1 MAVGFDTYAYRR
13 DLPHLAKDGKTYF
26 VTFRALRFLKPADR
40 TIVLDHCVFE
50 HEKTCWL
57 DCVVVMPDHVHLI
70 ATPHESWPLSLVM
83 QRIKGVSSHSVNRVN
98 GTHGTLW
105 QHESFDHIL
114 RSDESLGKKVE
125 YVCQNPV
132 RAGLAAT
139 PEEYPWLWRAASFC
153 VGPAP
158 SPAQ

>member
-26 VTFRALRFLKPADR
+26 VTFRSLRFLKPADR

-70 ATPHESWPLSLVM
+70 ATPYEPWPLRRVM
-83 QRIKGVSSHSVNRVN
+83 QRIKGVSSHSVNHANQTR
-98 GTHGTLW
+98 GTLW

-114 RSDESLGKKVE
+114 RSDESLGKKIE
-125 YVCQNPV
+125 YICQNPV
-132 RAGLAAT
+132 RAGLVAR
-139 PEEYPWLWRAASFC
+139 PEDYPWLWRAER
-153 VGPAP
+153 
-158 SPAQ
+158 